1 VGPTPESYEL
11 RAPRLEEAAAV
22 AGLLNALEMSISGKP
37 DSSEEKV
44 RWHWSGPSV
53 VVDDDLRVVVSPKG
67 QVVGYLEYEA
77 FEPWTQLFA
86 DGYVHPDHAGLGIGT
101 ILADWGEQRAL
112 RDAERAP
119 LDEKVVLRHLLWVED
134 QKGRDFLEA
143 RGWQVGRW
151 FYHMLIELEEPVP
164 GPRAIE
170 GIEIRTM
177 RPGEE
182 RAVWAA
188 DDEAFR
194 DHWGYVSYPY
204 DEWLHHVEGNE
215 DFDPELVF
223 VAMDGDEVAGCALSY
238 PRREEDPDKGWTQF
252 LGVRKPWRRRG
263 IALALLQTSLIA
275 LQRRGCA
282 RAGLGVDAENPNGAV
297 ALYEKAGMHV
307 EREAV
312 SYEKVLREP
321 AA

>member
-1 VGPTPESYEL
+1 MPEGYVL

-22 AGLLNALEMSISGKP
+22 SDLLNTLEIAISGKP

-44 RWHWSGPSV
+44 RWNWSGPNIV
-53 VVDDDLRVVVSPKG
+53 LNDDLRVAVSPEG

-86 DGYVHPDHAGLGIGT
+86 DGYVHPEHVGLGIGT
-101 ILADWGEQRAL
+101 TLTDWGEQRAL
-112 RDAERAP
+112 QDAGRVP
-119 LDEKVVLRHLLWVED
+119 LEEKVVLRHFLWVHD
-134 QKGRDFLEA
+134 QRSRDFLET
-143 RGWQVGRW
+143 RGWQICRW
-151 FYHMLIELEEPVP
+151 FYHMLIELEEPISEP
-164 GPRAIE
+164 AAIE
-170 GIEIRTM
+170 GIEIRIM

-194 DHWGYVSYPY
+194 DHWGYVAEPY
-204 DEWLHHVEGNE
+204 DEWHHRAMGN
-215 DFDPELVF
+215 DDYDPELVF
-223 VAMDGDEVAGCALSY
+223 VAMDGDEVAGCALNY
-238 PRREEDPDKGWTQF
+238 PRREEDPEKGWTQF

-263 IALALLQTSLIA
+263 IALALLQTSLVA

-282 RAGLGVDAENPNGAV
+282 RVGLGVDAENPNGAV

-312 SYEKVLREP
+312 SYEKAIREP
-321 AA
+321 TAR